1 MIFYFFFLSY
11 LKQKCLFSTYCIR
24 DDYCQRT
31 TKSAKD
37 SDILIDWYSMK
48 RNRYEKHFRRGL
60 HHYSFIKQKYQRSA
74 GNTQEKAMCYSHCAP
89 EIWILTRK
97 SYRWKRW
104 PFFPF
109 QVSPVPHQQEITDSS
124 RGRSFTVFLGGHIA
138 ETGVWKTMESFYE
151 REQRRTRNCVNLIY
165 VTVGPANGTVR
176 DMRTFFKVVAS
187 EDIYWWTMKRCF
199 AKFITKK

>member
-1 MIFYFFFLSY
+1 M
-11 LKQKCLFSTYCIR
+11 KQKYHFSTYCIR

-37 SDILIDWYSMK
+37 SDILIDWYSTK

-124 RGRSFTVFLGGHIA
+124 RGRSFTVFLGDTLQRQVYGRR
-138 ETGVWKTMESFYE
+138 WKAFTKGNKGE
-151 REQRRTRNCVNLIY
+151 L
-165 VTVGPANGTVR
+165 VTVSTLF
-176 DMRTFFKVVAS
+176 MLL
-187 EDIYWWTMKRCF
+187 
-199 AKFITKK
+199 